1 MILKAKDQLERLH
14 QLIESGSTGSPAELA
29 QRLGV
34 TDRTVRNYISQ
45 LVKLGAPVEYSRSS
59 QTYYYKHPVA
69 LRFTF
74 EPLNTSAQE
83 TSGGGKSLS
92 VSRIGGGK

>member
-83 TSGGGKSLS
+83 TSGGGVTAFLLA
-92 VSRIGGGK
+92 G

>member
-1 MILKAKDQLERLH
+1 LLTNNQQTAMILQVKDQLERLH

-45 LVKLGAPVEYSRSS
+45 LGKPSS
-59 QTYYYKHPVA
+59 LT
-69 LRFTF
+69 
-74 EPLNTSAQE
+74 
-83 TSGGGKSLS
+83 LS
-92 VSRIGGGK
+92 

>member
-83 TSGGGKSLS
+83 TSGGG
-92 VSRIGGGK
+92 

>member
-74 EPLNTSAQE
+74 EPLNTRAQE
-83 TSGGGKSLS
+83 TSGGVKAFLLAG
-92 VSRIGGGK
+92 

>member
-14 QLIESGSTGSPAELA
+14 PLIESGSTGSPAELA

-45 LVKLGAPVEYSRSS
+45 LVKPSS
-59 QTYYYKHPVA
+59 LT
-69 LRFTF
+69 
-74 EPLNTSAQE
+74 
-83 TSGGGKSLS
+83 LS
-92 VSRIGGGK
+92 